1 VSLRELHL
9 LHACEPA
16 QGLPSA
22 VAAAE
27 AAGQA
32 FVLETCQRTVVLC
45 TDAELCDHLADSFP
59 VEAQLVR
66 HVGVAAYEAL
76 LRLACGLESRL
87 AGETEVFGQI
97 KKAWA
102 GFSGRG
108 SLLAAQLSGT
118 VQGLF
123 RDVKAIRSQ
132 CLSGIGSA
140 SYGSLVRRVLDS
152 ALLKSSDSG
161 SAGAVLIVGA
171 GQLAASVAPW
181 LQANEIWLWN
191 RSADKAEALAAEMR
205 RRAPGKLVRVLA
217 ADTAAELEAWR
228 LATHVVVCV
237 PADADRDA
245 ARVAAWGQPR
255 AVRGKLVHL
264 GVNLQVRAPAG
275 QNVWAAAAELLH
287 MGAMYDLLR
296 ASNELRAGLLDRAR
310 QACGEKA
317 QAAGGVLRI
326 EAPTHGSASAIAA
339 DSLYS

>member
-16 QGLPSA
+16 QGPPPA

-32 FVLETCQRTVVLC
+32 FVLQTCQRTVVVC
-45 TDAELCDHLADSFP
+45 TDAELCDSLANAFP
-59 VEAQLVR
+59 AEVPLVR
-66 HVGVAAYEAL
+66 RVGVAAYEAL

-102 GFSGRG
+102 GFSARR

-118 VQGLF
+118 IQGLF

-132 CLSGIGSA
+132 YLSGIGSA

-152 ALLKSSDSG
+152 AEG
-161 SAGAVLIVGA
+161 VGAGTVLVVGA

-181 LQANEIWLWN
+181 LQANEIWIWN
-191 RSADKAEALAAEMR
+191 RSADKAEALAAELR
-205 RRAPGKLVRVLA
+205 RRVRGRAVRVLESSA
-217 ADTAAELEAWR
+217 AAELEGWR
-228 LATHVVVCV
+228 QATHVVACV
-237 PADADRDA
+237 PTDDERDA
-245 ARVAAWGQPR
+245 QRAAAWAEPR
-255 AVRGKLVHL
+255 AARGKLVHL
-264 GVNLQVRAPAG
+264 GVNLQARLPAG
-275 QNVWAAAAELLH
+275 QSVWAAADSLLH

-326 EAPTHGSASAIAA
+326 ETSARVSAPAIAA